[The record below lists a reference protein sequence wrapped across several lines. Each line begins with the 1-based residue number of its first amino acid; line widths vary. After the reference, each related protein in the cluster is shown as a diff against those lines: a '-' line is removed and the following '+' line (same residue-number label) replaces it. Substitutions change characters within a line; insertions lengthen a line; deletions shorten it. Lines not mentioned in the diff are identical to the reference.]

1 MPRCPEHV
9 RGEARLEWHR
19 TGKRLVAE
27 RRMAHVFKAAF
38 AAYCVS
44 WGRWVEAERELQ
56 KSGAVVMTPNKFPVQ
71 SPWLAISNRA
81 QQQMMK
87 ALAELG
93 ISPTSQARVSKIKH
107 GATVT
112 RFEAFLAGKVD

>member
-1 MPRCPEHV
+1 
-9 RGEARLEWHR
+9 
-19 TGKRLVAE
+19 
-27 RRMAHVFKAAF
+27 MAHVFKAAF

-81 QQQMMK
+81 LQQMMK

-93 ISPTSQARVSKIKH
+93 LSPTSQARVSKVKH

-112 RFEAFLAGKVD
+112 RLEAFVAGKVD